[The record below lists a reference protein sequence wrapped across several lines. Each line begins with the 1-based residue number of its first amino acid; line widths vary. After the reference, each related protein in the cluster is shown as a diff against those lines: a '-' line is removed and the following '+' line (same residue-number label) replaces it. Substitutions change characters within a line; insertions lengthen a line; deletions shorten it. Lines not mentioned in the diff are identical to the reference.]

1 MWNNAPLRNLPLT
14 ERLPVSPTLLLIFYC
29 MAIAGFSLV
38 GGLLPNWIQ
47 MTHTRTQLVMSLV
60 SGLMLGVAFYH
71 LLPHSVALM
80 GGAGGVDTSVWWL
93 MIGLIGML
101 LLLRVFHFH
110 QHDFSHEQ
118 IGQRDQS
125 HHENDVHAAAHV
137 AVHVTAHAAAHAHNH
152 DCDHAGSA
160 SHSTGHASPVH
171 GLSWMGLALG
181 LAVHTLID
189 GVALGAIMHAGSH
202 TSGLIGIG
210 VFLAILLHKP
220 LDAMSIVT
228 VMQAGG
234 WSKGA
239 RATTNL
245 VFALMCPLG
254 AMLFYFGVGVADG
267 GDHLVAVALAFSA
280 GAFICIALSDLLP
293 EVHFHSH
300 DRGKLTL
307 AFLLG
312 IAVAY
317 AIGSV
322 EPAGI
327 HLGLH

>member
-1 MWNNAPLRNLPLT
+1 
-14 ERLPVSPTLLLIFYC
+14 LPVSPTLLLIFYC
-29 MAIAGFSLV
+29 LGIAGFSLV
-38 GGLLPNWIQ
+38 GGLLPNWIR

-71 LLPHSVALM
+71 LVPHSVAL
-80 GGAGGVDTSVWWL
+80 GSGPGGVDATVWWL
-93 MIGLIGML
+93 MIGLIVML

-110 QHDFSHEQ
+110 QHDFSSEEGPQHDHH
-118 IGQRDQS
+118 QRVD
-125 HHENDVHAAAHV
+125 
-137 AVHVTAHAAAHAHNH
+137 HAHDDGHSHGH
-152 DCDHAGSA
+152 D
-160 SHSTGHASPVH
+160 TPVH
-171 GLSWMGLALG
+171 GLSWIGLALG

-189 GVALGAIMHAGSH
+189 GVALGAVMHAGSH
-202 TSGLIGIG
+202 ASGLLGIG

-220 LDAMSIVT
+220 LDAMTIVT

-234 WSKGA
+234 WSQRA
-239 RATTNL
+239 RMSTNL

-254 AMLFYFGVGVADG
+254 ALLFYFGVDVVSDSRN
-267 GDHLVAVALAFSA
+267 HLVAAALAFSA

-312 IAVAY
+312 IALAY

-322 EPAGI
+322 EPAGV
-327 HLGLH
+327 HLTTH

>member
-1 MWNNAPLRNLPLT
+1 M
-14 ERLPVSPTLLLIFYC
+14 SPTLLLILYC
-29 MAIAGFSLV
+29 LGIAGFSLV
-38 GGLLPNWIQ
+38 GGLLPNWIR

-71 LLPHSVALM
+71 LVPHSVAL
-80 GGAGGVDTSVWWL
+80 GAGPGGVDTTVWWL
-93 MIGLIGML
+93 MVGLIVML

-110 QHDFSHEQ
+110 QHDFSSEEGPQHDPHQ
-118 IGQRDQS
+118 
-125 HHENDVHAAAHV
+125 HAAHS
-137 AVHVTAHAAAHAHNH
+137 
-152 DCDHAGSA
+152 HAG
-160 SHSTGHASPVH
+160 HSQDPAHTTGHNAPVH
-171 GLSWMGLALG
+171 GLSWVGLAMGLG
-181 LAVHTLID
+181 VHTLID
-189 GVALGAIMHAGSH
+189 GVALGAVMHAGSH
-202 TSGLIGIG
+202 DGGLLGIG

-228 VMQAGG
+228 LMQAGG
-234 WSKGA
+234 WSTRA
-239 RATTNL
+239 RMTANL
-245 VFALMCPLG
+245 GFALLCPLG
-254 AMLFYFGVGVADG
+254 ALLFYFGVDMVSDSRN
-267 GDHLVAVALAFSA
+267 HLVAAALAFSA

-312 IAVAY
+312 IAIAY

-327 HLGLH
+327 HLTTH

>member
-1 MWNNAPLRNLPLT
+1 MWNNARLLT
-14 ERLPVSPTLLLIFYC
+14 KPFTESMPVSPTQLLIIYC
-29 MAIAGFSLV
+29 LGIAGFSLI
-38 GGLLPNWIQ
+38 GGLLPGWIK

-71 LLPHSVALM
+71 LLPHSAAMV
-80 GGAGGVDTSVWWL
+80 GGSHGVDIAVWWL
-93 MIGLIGML
+93 MIGLVVML

-110 QHDFSHEQ
+110 QHDFTDEDLAQHDHHKHGEHE
-118 IGQRDQS
+118 
-125 HHENDVHAAAHV
+125 
-137 AVHVTAHAAAHAHNH
+137 
-152 DCDHAGSA
+152 
-160 SHSTGHASPVH
+160 SPVH
-171 GLSWMGLALG
+171 GLSWVGLGLG

-189 GVALGAIMHAGSH
+189 GVALGAVMLASSSAG
-202 TSGLIGIG
+202 GLIGIG

-228 VMQAGG
+228 VMAAGG
-234 WSKGA
+234 WSR
-239 RATTNL
+239 RAQTSANL

-254 AMLFYFGVGVADG
+254 ALLFFFGADAVV
-267 GDHLVAVALAFSA
+267 DSRNYLVAAALAFSA

-300 DRGKLTL
+300 DRTKLTL

-312 IAVAY
+312 LVLAY

-327 HLGLH
+327 HVATH